1 MDLHIQF
8 FFIPDTWKNDAIWQI
23 YFSHG
28 HRQLDTE
35 CEKIMHV
42 WWWIVGF
49 VFESCKHLHDYLA
62 LLKSFMWHVERFPF
76 SMSIT
81 HSGMCE
87 VFFSYFFH
95 ILTFTIYM
103 FIYVL
108 CIHII
113 HTHIHLHIHN
123 ILTFTYIY
131 TCIYIWYTH
140 IHICI
145 YICDFGGVYM
155 FHRFWKDQSAT
166 PVVEQVLESCLYDQ
180 GTLVEMVVSFYKCCI
195 FFSSY

>member
-1 MDLHIQF
+1 MFHEDKIGDVVFNNKSDVFLVVGNIWSMDLHISL
-8 FFIPDTWKNDAIWQI
+8 FIPDTWKNDAIWQI

-140 IHICI
+140 IHIYI
-145 YICDFGGVYM
+145 YVTSVAFICSTVFG
-155 FHRFWKDQSAT
+155 RTNLLLPSWNRS
-166 PVVEQVLESCLYDQ
+166 
-180 GTLVEMVVSFYKCCI
+180 
-195 FFSSY
+195 